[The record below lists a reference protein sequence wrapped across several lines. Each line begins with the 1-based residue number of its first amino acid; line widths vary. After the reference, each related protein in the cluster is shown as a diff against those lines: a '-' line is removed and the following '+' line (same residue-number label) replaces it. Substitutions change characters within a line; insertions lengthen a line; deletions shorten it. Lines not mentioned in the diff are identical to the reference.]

1 MQHIHDQSQEHRQT
15 ASPVVDRQH
24 GSSNELKQ
32 TERSTIDLANR
43 VDEAI
48 ESDHH
53 SSQRAVDQLA
63 SRTAAPVDV
72 RQLHEDVRN
81 CYSEAKQL
89 NDTLK
94 NAVVTVQSQNFTSA
108 HELRQAQ
115 AIADSANNAIR
126 AVHRIE
132 NQTTQQI
139 QALSPDRIAEV
150 QRITTSCLMKLRTTS
165 EDFIQAVKN
174 HSR

>member
-24 GSSNELKQ
+24 GSPNELTQ

-43 VDEAI
+43 VDAAI

-53 SSQRAVDQLA
+53 TSQRAIDQLA
-63 SRTAAPVDV
+63 SRTAPPVDA

-81 CYSEAKQL
+81 CYSQAKQL

-94 NAVVTVQSQNFTSA
+94 NAVVTVQSQNLTSA

-115 AIADSANNAIR
+115 AIVNTANDAIR
-126 AVHRIE
+126 EVHRIE

-150 QRITTSCLMKLRTTS
+150 HRITMGCLMKLRTTS
-165 EDFIQAVKN
+165 EDVSQAVKN
-174 HSR
+174 HTR